1 MRQCPMRGGSCV
13 NECALRK
20 EDGSCRLVDVAES
33 IVAFCREGGK
43 RRTEVKASGNGKGG
57 SEKTN

>member
-1 MRQCPMRGGSCV
+1 MRQCPMRDGTCV

-20 EDGSCRLVDVAES
+20 EDGMCRLVDVAES
-33 IVAFCREGGK
+33 IVAFCREGERRKTEGKTSENGK
-43 RRTEVKASGNGKGG
+43 RG